1 MEPDCVL
8 TSARWSASLRIAE
21 PGEYLS
27 EGPHVSVQIECYC
40 KHVSEYGISSTVKD
54 AFQEFP
60 RNREQDILSFLDE
73 LRRLPLTE
81 WDLMNLRF
89 LIRVTNDLAAHLL
102 QGESAKAWCEKM
114 GLRPFGGYWKVR
126 QTRKLPRDLFVRVGL
141 HEYVLSPQGFFK
153 RKKAQEMNVGA
164 QSPFRK

>member
-1 MEPDCVL
+1 ML

-27 EGPHVSVQIECYC
+27 KGPHVSVQIECYC

-60 RNREQDILSFLDE
+60 KNREVEVLTLFDE
-73 LRRLPLTE
+73 LQKDPLTE

-89 LIRVTNDLAAHLL
+89 LIQVTNDLAAHLL
-102 QGESAKAWCEKM
+102 QGESAKTWCEKM
-114 GLRPFGGYWKVR
+114 GLKPYGGYWKVP
-126 QTRKLPRDLFVRVGL
+126 QTRELPREMFVRAGL

-153 RKKAQEMNVGA
+153 EKAQGQKA
-164 QSPFRK
+164 RARSSIRK